1 MNKLKEKVS
10 NLYEILKKSIKKF
23 PLTIITIIVLTLI
36 CAIDV
41 ERNILNTI
49 IFNNI
54 IIFGVIFAN
63 GTFLTETI
71 SEEKKKKT
79 VGYIISASIALI
91 FTCISVWDKA
101 IPKSIMNW
109 LQNLLNCGMISVF
122 SLSIYFN
129 YKKSEKTFEQ
139 YVTSVFVN
147 ILKTSIIYGILAVGS
162 AIVTTVFIYLIL
174 NGTKYTLLAQIEILI
189 LGIYYIPTLLYSL
202 YNIEEK
208 TSKFS
213 KIVIKYV
220 LGTLVIIAFA
230 IIYMYIIKII
240 ILKDMPSNQIFRILA
255 ALFIVGC
262 PIWTMI
268 ENFKENTQIDKIN
281 NLLPKLFIPFIIL
294 QIYSIGVR
302 ILNNGF
308 TESRYLC
315 VMLII
320 FEIIYTIIKL
330 TKKERIGEII
340 LIFVALTVISTV
352 FPYINMNKV
361 SIMSQ
366 YNNLKMFKEK
376 VSYTEEEKQ
385 KISGAYYY
393 LYGREEGRKLID
405 SLLTKNEESEIVN
418 FKKSSGAEKNIIR
431 KYISAHSEAKSLD
444 IAGYS
449 NLYEVNLSSYKQNQG
464 NIEKVFGNLELITL
478 NNNEAIHS
486 NISQKVKEYM
496 QYGDTLQN
504 NFESINRIQIDSN
517 KMLILTRI
525 SVSYDEVNENVES
538 YNITGYL
545 LEK

>member
-23 PLTIITIIVLTLI
+23 PLTIITIIILTLI
-36 CAIDV
+36 CTIDV

-101 IPKSIMNW
+101 MPKSIMNW

-147 ILKTSIIYGILAVGS
+147 VLKTSIIYGILAVGS

-208 TSKFS
+208 ISKFS

-240 ILKDMPSNQIFRILA
+240 ILRDMPSNQIFRILA

-330 TKKERIGEII
+330 TKKERGEII

-418 FKKSSGAEKNIIR
+418 FNKSNGAEKNIIM
-431 KYISAHSEAKSLD
+431 KYISAHSEAKNLN

-449 NLYEVNLSSYKQNQG
+449 NLYEVNLSSYKENQG

-517 KMLILTRI
+517 KMIILTRI
-525 SVSYDEVNENVES
+525 SVSYDEVNDNVKS

>member
-23 PLTIITIIVLTLI
+23 PLTIITIIILTLI
-36 CAIDV
+36 CTIDV

-79 VGYIISASIALI
+79 VGYIISASVALI

-147 ILKTSIIYGILAVGS
+147 VLKTSIIYGILAVGS

-174 NGTKYTLLAQIEILI
+174 NGSKYTLLAQIEILI

-208 TSKFS
+208 ISKFS

-230 IIYMYIIKII
+230 IIYIYIIKII
-240 ILKDMPSNQIFRILA
+240 ILRDMPSNQIFRILA
-255 ALFIVGC
+255 VLFIVGC

-268 ENFKENTQIDKIN
+268 ENFKEDTEIDKIN

-330 TKKERIGEII
+330 TKKERGEII

-418 FKKSSGAEKNIIR
+418 FNKSNGAEKNIIM
-431 KYISAHSEAKSLD
+431 KYISAHSEAKSLN
-444 IAGYS
+444 IVGYS
-449 NLYEVNLSSYKQNQG
+449 NLYEVNLSSYKENQG
-464 NIEKVFGNLELITL
+464 NIEKVFGNLKLITL